1 MLTSTLKYLQKMSLS
16 YYPYRFV
23 KKIDEPWDGPQGF
36 LLYKLLY
43 SFKSNKSHQ
52 TYWVWVEVYSQHF
65 YAVKFHL
72 KAHRN
77 SDKKYNILTGL
88 NEPRECIRTCMAI
101 MKEVAGKDDKASFG
115 FIGANSIGESEL
127 ETKRFRV
134 YSRYM
139 QTYFNSEEFEHHYN
153 LMKSAYLI
161 ICKQQLKDNP
171 NLINDIVEGFK
182 ELYPYFD

>member
-1 MLTSTLKYLQKMSLS
+1 MSLS

-36 LLYKLLY
+36 LLYILLY
-43 SFKSNKSHQ
+43 SFKSNK
-52 TYWVWVEVYSQHF
+52 
-65 YAVKFHL
+65 
-72 KAHRN
+72 

-88 NEPRECIRTCMAI
+88 NEPRECIQTCMAI

-161 ICKQQLKDNP
+161 ICKQQLKDNS

>member
-1 MLTSTLKYLQKMSLS
+1 MRLNH
-16 YYPYRFV
+16 YPYRFV
-23 KKIDEPWDGPQGF
+23 SKIEELWDGPQGF

-43 SFKSNKSHQ
+43 SFKSCKSHQ
-52 TYWVWVEVYSQHF
+52 TYWVWVEVYRQHF

-72 KAHRN
+72 KAHRD
-77 SDKKYNILTGL
+77 SSRKYNILTGL
-88 NEPRECIRTCMAI
+88 NEPRECIQTCMAI
-101 MKEVAGKDDKASFG
+101 MKKEVASRDDKASFG

-139 QTYFNSEEFEHHYN
+139 QTYFNTEEFEHHYN
-153 LMKSAYLI
+153 LAKSAYL
-161 ICKQQLKDNP
+161 
-171 NLINDIVEGFK
+171 LINKKELSASPGLIKDIVEGFK